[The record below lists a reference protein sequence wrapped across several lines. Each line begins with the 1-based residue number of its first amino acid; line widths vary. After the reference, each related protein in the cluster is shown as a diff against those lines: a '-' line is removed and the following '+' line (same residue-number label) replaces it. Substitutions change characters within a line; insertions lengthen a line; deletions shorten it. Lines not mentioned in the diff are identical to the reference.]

1 MTSRSPKGKRNAKTV
16 NQEVVKGK
24 ISALPRE
31 TREYLGFGFWKNSKE
46 WKCKP
51 LNSRKARL
59 YKKCKEKLLRKRAV
73 ARPLGV
79 TIKQEKQGCRR
90 NR

>member
-31 TREYLGFGFWKNSKE
+31 TRSAWEHV
-46 WKCKP
+46 
-51 LNSRKARL
+51 RKKAYGRGSAEVIVGAKHQAL
-59 YKKCKEKLLRKRAV
+59 KDLM
-73 ARPLGV
+73 
-79 TIKQEKQGCRR
+79 
-90 NR
+90 